1 VHFGLVMECDYRE
14 GSTQEE
20 AFRQAFEMADHA
32 EDWGLD
38 GIWLAERHFAAP
50 KRPDDTATV
59 AIPSIVSAPMIL
71 ASALAARTT
80 RLRVGIAVSVL
91 PLNHPV
97 RMAEEAA
104 TVDNISQGRF
114 DFGVGR
120 SGFMRAYEAYGIPY
134 EESRDRFLESL
145 EVIVRA
151 WTNHRFSFEG
161 EYYHFDDVCVMP
173 KPYQQPHPPIR
184 IAATTQDTFPQVG
197 RMGYPIFG
205 GLRGINVPKLAEYLE
220 VYREAWRKAGHPG
233 DGDVI
238 LRIPIYLAE
247 TMDQALSE
255 PEESTMAQYR
265 RLAETYARSAAAAGA
280 VTSEDRTQRA
290 DTLSTISYEELLK
303 DRVVYGTPDAV
314 TERIGGIIEE
324 LGLSGVIAEMNVGG
338 KVPQERVLNSLRLFG
353 ERVAPEL
360 RR

>member
-14 GSTQEE
+14 GSTQAE
-20 AFRQAFEMADHA
+20 AFGQAFELAGQA
-32 EDWGLD
+32 EHWGLD

-120 SGFMRAYEAYGIPY
+120 SGFMRAYEGYGIPY
-134 EESRDRFLESL
+134 EESRSRFQESL

-161 EYYHFDDVCVMP
+161 EHFSFDNICVMP
-173 KPYQQPHPPIR
+173 KPYQKPHPPIR
-184 IAATTQDTFPQVG
+184 IAATTADTYPQVG
-197 RMGYPIFG
+197 QMGYPIFV
-205 GLRGINVPKLAEYLE
+205 GLRGINIPELSQNLKI
-220 VYREAWRKAGHPG
+220 YREEWRKAGHPG

-238 LRIPIYLAE
+238 LRIPIYLDE
-247 TMDQALSE
+247 TMDRAISE

-265 RLAETYARSAAAAGA
+265 RLADNYARSATASGA
-280 VTSEDRTQRA
+280 VSSEDRAERGA
-290 DTLSTISYEELLK
+290 RLSNISYEEVLS
-303 DRVVYGTPDAV
+303 DRVAYGTPEAV
-314 TERIGGIIEE
+314 KERIGGIIEE
-324 LGLSGVIAEMNVGG
+324 LQLSGVIAEMNVGG
-338 KVPQERVLNSLRLFG
+338 NVPQERVLNSLRLFG
-353 ERVAPEL
+353 DRVAPEL